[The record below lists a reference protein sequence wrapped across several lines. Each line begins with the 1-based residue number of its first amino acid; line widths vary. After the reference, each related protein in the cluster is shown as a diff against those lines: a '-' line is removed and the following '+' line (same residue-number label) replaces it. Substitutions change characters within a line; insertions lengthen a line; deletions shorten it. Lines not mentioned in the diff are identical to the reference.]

1 MKRLIYLAAL
11 LLILGVG
18 SLTALGGVS
27 SASPVVATACYPTCS
42 SPVTSPATNGPQTS
56 PRVQSGSGAVS
67 SGSGSGSDGSTG
79 SGSGTGTA
87 AAASSSSGLAF
98 TGADVTG
105 TVVLGVALLGGGA
118 ALVGVSRRRRNH
130 SA

>member
-67 SGSGSGSDGSTG
+67 SGSGSDGSTG